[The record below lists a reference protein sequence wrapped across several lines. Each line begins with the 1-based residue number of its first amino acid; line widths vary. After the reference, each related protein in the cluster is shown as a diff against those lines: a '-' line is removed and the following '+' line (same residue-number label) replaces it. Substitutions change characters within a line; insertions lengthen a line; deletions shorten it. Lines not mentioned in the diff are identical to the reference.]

1 MIPAPGAPLQRSDS
15 DLQSRLL
22 SLAEQFNGRRIIVVG
37 DIIADEY
44 MYGQLSRLSREA
56 PVPILSYD
64 GTTVVPGG
72 AANAASNVATLGGQ
86 ADLIGLAGRGG
97 VDRKVIQALP
107 PEVDTARLLRPAGYH
122 VPVKTR
128 ILAGGQHSARQQIV
142 RVDRDSSPVDS
153 TVFKKKIARAASAAL
168 SNADAVIISDYGSGL
183 ITPELVETLKT
194 QLTKRRRRR
203 QVPVVADSRYNLI
216 RFRGCTAC
224 TPNQAEVEASL
235 GISIDDNA
243 PNLETAGRTLLKRTR
258 ARGVVITLGSR
269 GMAVFAP
276 GRRTDHIAIYG
287 SDEVAD
293 VTGAGDTVI
302 ATLTLALS
310 AGASLY
316 EAACLANY
324 AGGLVVLKRGTA
336 TVSGDE
342 LVAAIHGDRDRE
354 G

>member
-1 MIPAPGAPLQRSDS
+1 MVPAPGASLQRSDS
-15 DLQSRLL
+15 DLQSRLI
-22 SLAEQFNGRRIIVVG
+22 SLAEQFDGRRIVVVG

-44 MYGQLSRLSREA
+44 MYGRLSRLSREA

-64 GTTVVPGG
+64 GTMVVPGG

-86 ADLIGLAGRGG
+86 ADLVGLAGRGT
-97 VDRKVIQALP
+97 VDRKVIRALP
-107 PEVDTARLLRPAGYH
+107 SQVDTARLVRPAGYH

-128 ILAGGQHSARQQIV
+128 ILAGGQHSTRQQIV
-142 RVDRDSSPVDS
+142 RVDRDSSPIDS
-153 TVFKKKIARAASAAL
+153 TISREFGRAANAAL
-168 SNADAVIISDYGSGL
+168 GGADAVIISDYGSGL
-183 ITPELVETLKT
+183 ITPELVERLKT
-194 QLTKRRRRR
+194 KLTKHRRRRK
-203 QVPVVADSRYNLI
+203 VPIVVDSRYNLI

-235 GISIDDNA
+235 GISIDDN
-243 PNLETAGRTLLKRTR
+243 PRNLEAAGRLLLKRTR
-258 ARGVVITLGSR
+258 ARGVVITRGSR
-269 GMAVFAP
+269 GMAVFVP
-276 GRRTDHIAIYG
+276 GRRTDHISIYG

-336 TVSGDE
+336 TASRDE
-342 LVAAIHGDRDRE
+342 LIAAIRGDRDRE

>member
-1 MIPAPGAPLQRSDS
+1 MIPAPGASLQRSDS
-15 DLQSRLL
+15 DLQSRLI
-22 SLAEQFNGRRIIVVG
+22 SLAEQFDGLRIVVVG

-64 GTTVVPGG
+64 GTLVVPGG

-86 ADLIGLAGRGG
+86 VNLIGLVGKGG
-97 VDRKVIQALP
+97 VDRKVIRALP
-107 PEVDTARLLRPAGYH
+107 SGVDTARLVRPAGYH
-122 VPVKTR
+122 MPVKTR
-128 ILAGGQHSARQQIV
+128 ILAGGQHSTRQQIV
-142 RVDRDSSPVDS
+142 RVDRESSPVDS
-153 TVFKKKIARAASAAL
+153 TVSKEFDRAASAAL
-168 SNADAVIISDYGSGL
+168 GKADAVIISDYGFGL
-183 ITPELVETLKT
+183 ITPKLVERLKT

-203 QVPVVADSRYNLI
+203 QVPIVADSRYSLMQ
-216 RFRGCTAC
+216 FCGCTAY

-235 GISIDDNA
+235 GISIDDSA
-243 PNLETAGRTLLKRTR
+243 RSLETAGRLLLKRTQ
-258 ARGVVITLGSR
+258 AGGIVITRGSR
-269 GMAVFAP
+269 GMAVFVP
-276 GRRTDHIAIYG
+276 GRRTDHISIHG

-302 ATLTLALS
+302 ATLTLALA

-336 TVSGDE
+336 TVSQDE
-342 LVAAIHGDRDRE
+342 LVAAIGADRDCE

>member
-1 MIPAPGAPLQRSDS
+1 MIPAPGASLQRSDS
-15 DLQSRLL
+15 DLQSRLI
-22 SLAEQFNGRRIIVVG
+22 SLAEQFDGRRIVVVG

-44 MYGQLSRLSREA
+44 MYGRLSRLSREA

-64 GTTVVPGG
+64 GTMVVPGG

-86 ADLIGLAGRGG
+86 ADLVGLAGRGA
-97 VDRKVIQALP
+97 VDRKVIRALP
-107 PEVDTARLLRPAGYH
+107 SQVDTARLVRPAGYH

-128 ILAGGQHSARQQIV
+128 ILAGGQHSTRQQIV
-142 RVDRDSSPVDS
+142 RVDRDSSPIDS
-153 TVFKKKIARAASAAL
+153 TISREFGRAANAAL
-168 SNADAVIISDYGSGL
+168 GGADAVIISDYGSGL
-183 ITPELVETLKT
+183 ITPELVERLKT
-194 QLTKRRRRR
+194 KLTKHRRRRK
-203 QVPVVADSRYNLI
+203 VPIVVDSRYNLI

-235 GISIDDNA
+235 GISIDDN
-243 PNLETAGRTLLKRTR
+243 PRNLEAAGRLLLKRTR
-258 ARGVVITLGSR
+258 ARGVVITRGSR
-269 GMAVFAP
+269 GMAVFVP
-276 GRRTDHIAIYG
+276 GRRTDHISIYG

-336 TVSGDE
+336 TASRDE
-342 LVAAIHGDRDRE
+342 LIAAIRGDRDRE

>member
-1 MIPAPGAPLQRSDS
+1 MIPAPGASLQRSDS
-15 DLQSRLL
+15 DLQSRLIR
-22 SLAEQFNGRRIIVVG
+22 LAERFDGRRIVVVG

-44 MYGQLSRLSREA
+44 MYGKLSRLSREA

-64 GTTVVPGG
+64 GTMVVPGG

-86 ADLIGLAGRGG
+86 AELIGLAGRGT
-97 VDRKVIQALP
+97 VDRKVIRALP
-107 PEVDTARLLRPAGYH
+107 SQVDTARLVRPAGYH

-128 ILAGGQHSARQQIV
+128 ILAGGQHSTRQQIV

-153 TVFKKKIARAASAAL
+153 TISREFARAANAAL
-168 SNADAVIISDYGSGL
+168 GSADAVIISDYGSGL
-183 ITPELVETLKT
+183 ITPELVERLKT
-194 QLTKRRRRR
+194 KLTKRRRRR
-203 QVPVVADSRYNLI
+203 KVPILVDSRYNLM

-235 GISIDDNA
+235 GISIDDN
-243 PNLETAGRTLLKRTR
+243 PRKLETAGRLLLKRTR
-258 ARGVVITLGSR
+258 ARGVVITRGSR
-269 GMAVFAP
+269 GMAVFVP
-276 GRRTDHIAIYG
+276 GRRTDHISIYG

-336 TVSGDE
+336 TVSRDE
-342 LVAAIHGDRDRE
+342 LIAAIRDDRDRE

>member
-1 MIPAPGAPLQRSDS
+1 M
-15 DLQSRLL
+15 QSRLI
-22 SLAEQFNGRRIIVVG
+22 SLAEQFDGRRIVVVG

-44 MYGQLSRLSREA
+44 MYGRLSRLSREA

-64 GTTVVPGG
+64 GTMVVPGG

-86 ADLIGLAGRGG
+86 ADLVGLAGRGA
-97 VDRKVIQALP
+97 VDRKVIRALP
-107 PEVDTARLLRPAGYH
+107 SQVDTARLVRPAGYH

-128 ILAGGQHSARQQIV
+128 ILAGGQHSTRQQIV
-142 RVDRDSSPVDS
+142 RVDRDSSPIDS
-153 TVFKKKIARAASAAL
+153 TISREFGRAANAAL
-168 SNADAVIISDYGSGL
+168 GGADAVIISDYGSGL
-183 ITPELVETLKT
+183 ITPELVERLKT
-194 QLTKRRRRR
+194 KLTKRRRRR
-203 QVPVVADSRYNLI
+203 KVPIVVDSRYNLI

-235 GISIDDNA
+235 GISIDDN
-243 PNLETAGRTLLKRTR
+243 PRNLEAAGRLLLKRTR
-258 ARGVVITLGSR
+258 ARGVVITRGSR
-269 GMAVFAP
+269 GMAVFVP
-276 GRRTDHIAIYG
+276 GRRTDHISIYG

-336 TVSGDE
+336 TASRDE
-342 LVAAIHGDRDRE
+342 LIAAIRGDRDRE

>member
-1 MIPAPGAPLQRSDS
+1 MIPAPGASLQRSDS
-15 DLQSRLL
+15 DLQSRLI
-22 SLAEQFNGRRIIVVG
+22 SLAEQFDGRRIVVVG

-44 MYGQLSRLSREA
+44 MYGRLSRLSREA

-64 GTTVVPGG
+64 GTMVVPGG

-86 ADLIGLAGRGG
+86 ADLVGLAGRGA
-97 VDRKVIQALP
+97 VDRKVIRALP
-107 PEVDTARLLRPAGYH
+107 SQVDTARLVRPAGYH

-128 ILAGGQHSARQQIV
+128 ILAGGQHSTRQQIV
-142 RVDRDSSPVDS
+142 RVDRDSSPIDS
-153 TVFKKKIARAASAAL
+153 TISREFGRAANAAL
-168 SNADAVIISDYGSGL
+168 GGADAVIISDYGSGL
-183 ITPELVETLKT
+183 ITPELVERLKT
-194 QLTKRRRRR
+194 KLTKRRRRR
-203 QVPVVADSRYNLI
+203 KVPIVVDSRYNLI

-235 GISIDDNA
+235 GISIDDN
-243 PNLETAGRTLLKRTR
+243 PRNLEAAGRLLLKRTR
-258 ARGVVITLGSR
+258 ARGVVITRGSR
-269 GMAVFAP
+269 GMAVFVP
-276 GRRTDHIAIYG
+276 GRRTDHISIYG

-336 TVSGDE
+336 TASRDE
-342 LVAAIHGDRDRE
+342 LIAAIRCDRDRE

>member
-1 MIPAPGAPLQRSDS
+1 MIPAPGASLQRSDI
-15 DLQSRLL
+15 DLQSRLI
-22 SLAEQFNGRRIIVVG
+22 SLAEQFDGLRIVVVG

-64 GTTVVPGG
+64 GTIVVPGG

-86 ADLIGLAGRGG
+86 VNLIGLVGKGG
-97 VDRKVIQALP
+97 VDRKVIRALP
-107 PEVDTARLLRPAGYH
+107 SGVDTARLVRPAGYH
-122 VPVKTR
+122 MPVKTR
-128 ILAGGQHSARQQIV
+128 ILAGGQHSTRQQIV
-142 RVDRDSSPVDS
+142 RVDRESSPVDS
-153 TVFKKKIARAASAAL
+153 TVSKEFARAASAAL
-168 SNADAVIISDYGSGL
+168 GKADAVIISDYGFGL
-183 ITPELVETLKT
+183 ITPKLVERLKT

-203 QVPVVADSRYNLI
+203 QVPIVADSRYSLMQ
-216 RFRGCTAC
+216 FCGCTAY

-235 GISIDDNA
+235 GISIGDNA
-243 PNLETAGRTLLKRTR
+243 RRLETAGRLFLKRTR
-258 ARGVVITLGSR
+258 AGGVVITRGSR
-269 GMAVFAP
+269 GMAVFVP
-276 GRRTDHIAIYG
+276 GRRTDHISIHG

-302 ATLTLALS
+302 ATLTLALA

-336 TVSGDE
+336 TVSQDE
-342 LVAAIHGDRDRE
+342 LVTAIGGDRDCE

>member
-1 MIPAPGAPLQRSDS
+1 MIPAPGASLQRSDS
-15 DLQSRLL
+15 DLQSRLIR
-22 SLAEQFNGRRIIVVG
+22 LAERFDGRRIVVVG

-44 MYGQLSRLSREA
+44 MYGKLSRLSREA

-64 GTTVVPGG
+64 GTMVVPGG

-86 ADLIGLAGRGG
+86 ADLIGLTGRGG
-97 VDRKVIQALP
+97 VDRKVIRALP
-107 PEVDTARLLRPAGYH
+107 SQVDTARLVRPAGYH

-128 ILAGGQHSARQQIV
+128 ILAGGQHSTRQQIV

-153 TVFKKKIARAASAAL
+153 TISREFARAANAAL
-168 SNADAVIISDYGSGL
+168 GSADAVIISDYGSGL
-183 ITPELVETLKT
+183 ITPELVERLKT
-194 QLTKRRRRR
+194 KLTKRRRRR
-203 QVPVVADSRYNLI
+203 KVPILVDSRYNLM

-235 GISIDDNA
+235 GISIDDN
-243 PNLETAGRTLLKRTR
+243 PRKLETAGRLLLKRTR
-258 ARGVVITLGSR
+258 ARGVVITRGSR
-269 GMAVFAP
+269 GMAVFVP
-276 GRRTDHIAIYG
+276 GRRTDHISIYG

-336 TVSGDE
+336 TVSRDE
-342 LVAAIHGDRDRE
+342 LIAAIRDDRDRE

>member
-1 MIPAPGAPLQRSDS
+1 MQRSDS
-15 DLQSRLL
+15 DLQSRLI
-22 SLAEQFNGRRIIVVG
+22 SLAEQFDGLRIVVVG

-64 GTTVVPGG
+64 GTIVVPGG

-86 ADLIGLAGRGG
+86 VNLIGLVGKGG
-97 VDRKVIQALP
+97 VDRKVIRALP
-107 PEVDTARLLRPAGYH
+107 SGVDTARLVRPAGYH
-122 VPVKTR
+122 MPVKTR
-128 ILAGGQHSARQQIV
+128 ILAGGQHSTRQQIV
-142 RVDRDSSPVDS
+142 RVDRESSPVDS
-153 TVFKKKIARAASAAL
+153 TVSKEFDRAASAAL
-168 SNADAVIISDYGSGL
+168 GKADAVIISDYGFGL
-183 ITPELVETLKT
+183 ITPKLVERLKT

-203 QVPVVADSRYNLI
+203 QVPIVADSRYSLMQ
-216 RFRGCTAC
+216 FCGCTAY

-235 GISIDDNA
+235 GISIDDSA
-243 PNLETAGRTLLKRTR
+243 RSLETAGRLLLKRTQ
-258 ARGVVITLGSR
+258 AGGIVITRGSR
-269 GMAVFAP
+269 GMAVFVP
-276 GRRTDHIAIYG
+276 GRRTDHISIHG

-302 ATLTLALS
+302 ATLTLALA

-336 TVSGDE
+336 TVSQDE
-342 LVAAIHGDRDRE
+342 LVAAIGADRDCE

>member
-1 MIPAPGAPLQRSDS
+1 MIPAPGASLQRPDS
-15 DLQSRLL
+15 NLQSRLIR
-22 SLAEQFNGRRIIVVG
+22 LAEQFDGRRVVVVG

-44 MYGQLSRLSREA
+44 MYGRLSRLSREA

-64 GTTVVPGG
+64 GTIVVPGG

-86 ADLIGLAGRGG
+86 VDLIGLAGTGG
-97 VDRKVIQALP
+97 VDRKVIRALP
-107 PEVDTARLLRPAGYH
+107 SGVDTARLVRPAGYH

-128 ILAGGQHSARQQIV
+128 ILAGGQHSTRQQIV
-142 RVDRDSSPVDS
+142 RVDQERAPVNS
-153 TVFKKKIARAASAAL
+153 TVAREFARAASAAL
-168 SNADAVIISDYGSGL
+168 GKADAVIISDYGSGL
-183 ITPELVETLKT
+183 ITPELVERLKT
-194 QLTKRRRRR
+194 KLTKRRRRR
-203 QVPVVADSRYNLI
+203 QVPIVADSRYNLM
-216 RFRGCTAC
+216 RFRGCTAY

-235 GISIDDNA
+235 GISIDDDA
-243 PNLETAGRTLLKRTR
+243 RSLETAGRQLLKRLR
-258 ARGVVITLGSR
+258 AGGVVITRGSR
-269 GMAVFAP
+269 GMAVFVP
-276 GRRTDHIAIYG
+276 GRRTDHISIHG

-316 EAACLANY
+316 EAACLSNY

-336 TVSGDE
+336 TISQHE
-342 LVAAIHGDRDRE
+342 LVAAIHRERDRE

>member
-1 MIPAPGAPLQRSDS
+1 LQRSDS
-15 DLQSRLL
+15 DLQSRLI
-22 SLAEQFNGRRIIVVG
+22 SLAEQFDGRRIVVVG

-44 MYGQLSRLSREA
+44 MYGRLSRLSREA

-64 GTTVVPGG
+64 GTMVVPGG

-86 ADLIGLAGRGG
+86 ADLVGLAGRGA
-97 VDRKVIQALP
+97 VDRKVIRALP
-107 PEVDTARLLRPAGYH
+107 SQVDTARLVRPAGYH

-128 ILAGGQHSARQQIV
+128 ILAGGQHSTRQQIV
-142 RVDRDSSPVDS
+142 RVDRDSSPIDS
-153 TVFKKKIARAASAAL
+153 TISREFGRAANAAL
-168 SNADAVIISDYGSGL
+168 GSADAVIISDYGFGL
-183 ITPELVETLKT
+183 ITPELVERLKT
-194 QLTKRRRRR
+194 KLTKRRRRR
-203 QVPVVADSRYNLI
+203 KVPIVVDSRYNLI
-216 RFRGCTAC
+216 RFRSCTAC

-235 GISIDDNA
+235 GISIDDN
-243 PNLETAGRTLLKRTR
+243 PRNLEAAGRLLLKRTR
-258 ARGVVITLGSR
+258 ARGVVITRGSR
-269 GMAVFAP
+269 GMAVFVP
-276 GRRTDHIAIYG
+276 GRRTDHISIYG

-336 TVSGDE
+336 TASRDE
-342 LVAAIHGDRDRE
+342 LVAAIRGDRDRE

>member
-1 MIPAPGAPLQRSDS
+1 MQRSDS
-15 DLQSRLL
+15 DLQSRLI
-22 SLAEQFNGRRIIVVG
+22 SLAEQFDGRRIVVVG

-44 MYGQLSRLSREA
+44 MYGRLSRLSREA

-64 GTTVVPGG
+64 GTMVVPGG

-86 ADLIGLAGRGG
+86 ADLVGLAGRGA
-97 VDRKVIQALP
+97 VDRKVIRALP
-107 PEVDTARLLRPAGYH
+107 SQVDTARLVRPAGYH

-128 ILAGGQHSARQQIV
+128 ILAGGQHSTRQQIV
-142 RVDRDSSPVDS
+142 RVDRDSSPIDS
-153 TVFKKKIARAASAAL
+153 TISREFGRAANAAL
-168 SNADAVIISDYGSGL
+168 GGADAVIISDYGSGL
-183 ITPELVETLKT
+183 ITPELVERLKT
-194 QLTKRRRRR
+194 KLTKHRRRRK
-203 QVPVVADSRYNLI
+203 VPIVVDSRYNLI

-235 GISIDDNA
+235 GISIDDN
-243 PNLETAGRTLLKRTR
+243 PRNLEAAGRLLLKRTR
-258 ARGVVITLGSR
+258 ARGVVITRGSR
-269 GMAVFAP
+269 GMAVFVP
-276 GRRTDHIAIYG
+276 GRRTDHISIYG

-336 TVSGDE
+336 TASRDE
-342 LVAAIHGDRDRE
+342 LIAAIRGDRDRE

>member
-1 MIPAPGAPLQRSDS
+1 MQRSDS
-15 DLQSRLL
+15 DLQSRLI
-22 SLAEQFNGRRIIVVG
+22 SLAEQFDGRRIVVVG

-44 MYGQLSRLSREA
+44 MYGRLSRLSREA

-64 GTTVVPGG
+64 GTMVVPGG

-86 ADLIGLAGRGG
+86 ADLVGLAGRGA
-97 VDRKVIQALP
+97 VDRKVIRALP
-107 PEVDTARLLRPAGYH
+107 SQVDTARLVRPAGYH

-128 ILAGGQHSARQQIV
+128 ILAGGQHSTRQQIV
-142 RVDRDSSPVDS
+142 RVDRDSSPIDS
-153 TVFKKKIARAASAAL
+153 TISREFGRAANAAL
-168 SNADAVIISDYGSGL
+168 GGADAVIISDYGSGL
-183 ITPELVETLKT
+183 ITPELVERLKT
-194 QLTKRRRRR
+194 KLTKRRRRR
-203 QVPVVADSRYNLI
+203 KVPIVVDSRYNLI

-235 GISIDDNA
+235 GISIDDH
-243 PNLETAGRTLLKRTR
+243 PRNLEAAGRLLLKRTR
-258 ARGVVITLGSR
+258 ARGVVITRGSR
-269 GMAVFAP
+269 GMAVFVP
-276 GRRTDHIAIYG
+276 GRRTDHISIYG

-336 TVSGDE
+336 TASRDE
-342 LVAAIHGDRDRE
+342 LVAAIRGDRDRE

>member
-1 MIPAPGAPLQRSDS
+1 MIPAPGASLQRSDS
-15 DLQSRLL
+15 DLQSRLI
-22 SLAEQFNGRRIIVVG
+22 SLAEQFDGRRIVVVG

-44 MYGQLSRLSREA
+44 MYGRLSRLSREA

-64 GTTVVPGG
+64 GTMVVPGG

-86 ADLIGLAGRGG
+86 ADLVGLAGRGA
-97 VDRKVIQALP
+97 VDRKVIRALP
-107 PEVDTARLLRPAGYH
+107 SQVDTARLVRPAGYH

-128 ILAGGQHSARQQIV
+128 ILAGGQHSTRQQIV
-142 RVDRDSSPVDS
+142 RVDRDSSPIDS
-153 TVFKKKIARAASAAL
+153 TISREFGRAANAAL
-168 SNADAVIISDYGSGL
+168 GGADAVIISDYGSGL
-183 ITPELVETLKT
+183 ITPELVERLKT
-194 QLTKRRRRR
+194 KLTKRRRRR
-203 QVPVVADSRYNLI
+203 KVPIVVDSRYNLM

-235 GISIDDNA
+235 GISIDDN
-243 PNLETAGRTLLKRTR
+243 PRNLEAAGRLLLKRTR
-258 ARGVVITLGSR
+258 ARGVVITRGSR
-269 GMAVFAP
+269 GMAVFVP
-276 GRRTDHIAIYG
+276 GRRTDHISIYG

-336 TVSGDE
+336 TASRDE
-342 LVAAIHGDRDRE
+342 LIAAIRGDRDRE

>member
-1 MIPAPGAPLQRSDS
+1 MQRSDS
-15 DLQSRLL
+15 DLQSRLI
-22 SLAEQFNGRRIIVVG
+22 SLAEQFDGRRIVVVG

-44 MYGQLSRLSREA
+44 MYGRLSRLSREA

-64 GTTVVPGG
+64 GTMVVPGG

-86 ADLIGLAGRGG
+86 ADLVGLAGRGA
-97 VDRKVIQALP
+97 VDRKVIRALP
-107 PEVDTARLLRPAGYH
+107 SQVDTARLVRPAGYH

-128 ILAGGQHSARQQIV
+128 ILAGGQHSTRQQIV
-142 RVDRDSSPVDS
+142 RVDRDSSPIDS
-153 TVFKKKIARAASAAL
+153 TISREFGRAANAAL
-168 SNADAVIISDYGSGL
+168 GGADAVIISDYGSGL
-183 ITPELVETLKT
+183 ITPELVERLKT
-194 QLTKRRRRR
+194 KLTKRRRRR
-203 QVPVVADSRYNLI
+203 KVPIVVDSRYNLM

-235 GISIDDNA
+235 GISIDDN
-243 PNLETAGRTLLKRTR
+243 PRNLEAAGRLLLKRTR
-258 ARGVVITLGSR
+258 ARGVVITRGSR
-269 GMAVFAP
+269 GMAVFVP
-276 GRRTDHIAIYG
+276 GRRTDHISIYG

-336 TVSGDE
+336 TASRDE
-342 LVAAIHGDRDRE
+342 LIAAIRCDRDRE

>member
-1 MIPAPGAPLQRSDS
+1 MQRSDS
-15 DLQSRLL
+15 DLQSRLI
-22 SLAEQFNGRRIIVVG
+22 SLAEQFDGRRIVVVG

-44 MYGQLSRLSREA
+44 MYGRLSRLSREA

-64 GTTVVPGG
+64 GTMVVPGG

-86 ADLIGLAGRGG
+86 ADLVGLAGRGA
-97 VDRKVIQALP
+97 VDRKVIRALP
-107 PEVDTARLLRPAGYH
+107 SQVDTARLVRPAGYH

-128 ILAGGQHSARQQIV
+128 ILAGGQHSTRQQIV
-142 RVDRDSSPVDS
+142 RVDRDSSPIDS
-153 TVFKKKIARAASAAL
+153 TISREFARAANAAL
-168 SNADAVIISDYGSGL
+168 GSADAVIISDYGSGL
-183 ITPELVETLKT
+183 ITPELVERLKT
-194 QLTKRRRRR
+194 KLTKRRRRR
-203 QVPVVADSRYNLI
+203 KVPIVVDSRYNLM
-216 RFRGCTAC
+216 RFRSCTAC

-235 GISIDDNA
+235 GISIDDN
-243 PNLETAGRTLLKRTR
+243 PRNLEAAGRLLLKRTR
-258 ARGVVITLGSR
+258 ARGVVITRGSR
-269 GMAVFAP
+269 GMAVFVP
-276 GRRTDHIAIYG
+276 GRRTDHISIYG

-336 TVSGDE
+336 TASRDE
-342 LVAAIHGDRDRE
+342 LVAAIRGDRDRE

>member
-1 MIPAPGAPLQRSDS
+1 VIPAPGASLQRSDS
-15 DLQSRLL
+15 DLQSRLI
-22 SLAEQFNGRRIIVVG
+22 SLAEQFDGRRIVVVG

-44 MYGQLSRLSREA
+44 MYGRLSRLSREA

-64 GTTVVPGG
+64 GTMVVPGG

-86 ADLIGLAGRGG
+86 AGLVGLAGRGA
-97 VDRKVIQALP
+97 VDRKVIRALP
-107 PEVDTARLLRPAGYH
+107 SQVDTARLVRPAGYH

-128 ILAGGQHSARQQIV
+128 ILAGGQHSTRQQIV
-142 RVDRDSSPVDS
+142 RVDRDSSPIDS
-153 TVFKKKIARAASAAL
+153 TISREFGRAANAAL
-168 SNADAVIISDYGSGL
+168 GGADAVIISDYGSGL
-183 ITPELVETLKT
+183 ITPELVERLKT
-194 QLTKRRRRR
+194 KLTKHRRRRK
-203 QVPVVADSRYNLI
+203 VPIVVDSRYNLI

-235 GISIDDNA
+235 GISIDDN
-243 PNLETAGRTLLKRTR
+243 PRNLEAAGRLLLKRTR
-258 ARGVVITLGSR
+258 ARGVVITRGSR
-269 GMAVFAP
+269 GMAVFVP
-276 GRRTDHIAIYG
+276 GRRTDHISIYG

-336 TVSGDE
+336 TASRDE
-342 LVAAIHGDRDRE
+342 LIAAIRGDRDRE

>member
-1 MIPAPGAPLQRSDS
+1 MVPAPGASLQRSDS
-15 DLQSRLL
+15 DLQSRLI
-22 SLAEQFNGRRIIVVG
+22 SLAEQFDGRRIVVVG

-44 MYGQLSRLSREA
+44 MYGRLSRLSREA

-64 GTTVVPGG
+64 GTMVVPGG

-86 ADLIGLAGRGG
+86 ADLVGLAGRGA
-97 VDRKVIQALP
+97 VDRKVIRALP
-107 PEVDTARLLRPAGYH
+107 SQVDTARLVRPAGYH

-128 ILAGGQHSARQQIV
+128 ILAGGQHSTRQQIV
-142 RVDRDSSPVDS
+142 RVDRDSSPIDS
-153 TVFKKKIARAASAAL
+153 TISREFGRAANAAL
-168 SNADAVIISDYGSGL
+168 GGADAVIISDYGSGL
-183 ITPELVETLKT
+183 ITPELVERLKT
-194 QLTKRRRRR
+194 KLTKRRRRR
-203 QVPVVADSRYNLI
+203 KVPIVVDSRYNLM

-235 GISIDDNA
+235 GISIDDN
-243 PNLETAGRTLLKRTR
+243 PRNLEAAGRLLLKRTR
-258 ARGVVITLGSR
+258 ARGVVITRGSR
-269 GMAVFAP
+269 GMAVFVP
-276 GRRTDHIAIYG
+276 GRRTDHISIYG

-336 TVSGDE
+336 TASRDE
-342 LVAAIHGDRDRE
+342 LIAAIRGDRDRE

>member
-1 MIPAPGAPLQRSDS
+1 MQRSDS
-15 DLQSRLL
+15 DLQSRLI
-22 SLAEQFNGRRIIVVG
+22 SLAEQFDGRRIVVVG

-44 MYGQLSRLSREA
+44 MYGRLSRLSREA

-64 GTTVVPGG
+64 GTMVVPGG

-86 ADLIGLAGRGG
+86 ADLVGLAGRGA
-97 VDRKVIQALP
+97 VDRKVIRALP
-107 PEVDTARLLRPAGYH
+107 SQVDTARLVRPAGYH

-128 ILAGGQHSARQQIV
+128 ILAGGQHSTRQQIV
-142 RVDRDSSPVDS
+142 RVDRDSSPIDS
-153 TVFKKKIARAASAAL
+153 TISREFGRAANAAL
-168 SNADAVIISDYGSGL
+168 GSADAVIISDYGSGL
-183 ITPELVETLKT
+183 ITPELVERLKT
-194 QLTKRRRRR
+194 KLTKRRRRR
-203 QVPVVADSRYNLI
+203 KVPIVVDSRYNLM
-216 RFRGCTAC
+216 RFRSCTAC

-235 GISIDDNA
+235 GISIDDN
-243 PNLETAGRTLLKRTR
+243 PRNLEAAGRLLLKRTR
-258 ARGVVITLGSR
+258 ARGVVITRGSR
-269 GMAVFAP
+269 GMAVFVP
-276 GRRTDHIAIYG
+276 GRRTDHISIYG

-336 TVSGDE
+336 TASRDE
-342 LVAAIHGDRDRE
+342 LVAAIRGDRDRE

>member
-1 MIPAPGAPLQRSDS
+1 MIPALGASLQRPDS

-22 SLAEQFNGRRIIVVG
+22 RLVEQCDGRRIVVVG

-56 PVPILSYD
+56 PVPILRYD
-64 GTTVVPGG
+64 GTLVVPGG

-86 ADLIGLAGRGG
+86 VDLVGLVGKGG
-97 VDRKVIQALP
+97 VDRKVTRALP
-107 PEVDTARLLRPAGYH
+107 SGVNTASLVRPDGYH

-128 ILAGGQHSARQQIV
+128 ILAGGQYSTRQQIV
-142 RVDRDSSPVDS
+142 RVDRESPSVNS
-153 TVFKKKIARAASAAL
+153 IVSREFARTASAAL
-168 SNADAVIISDYGSGL
+168 GKADAVIISDYGSGL
-183 ITPELVETLKT
+183 ITPELVKKLKT
-194 QLTKRRRRR
+194 QLSKRRRRR
-203 QVPVVADSRYNLI
+203 QVPIVVDSRYNLT
-216 RFRGCTAC
+216 RFRDCTAC
-224 TPNQAEVEASL
+224 TPNQSEVEASL
-235 GISIDDNA
+235 GISIADNDRS
-243 PNLETAGRTLLKRTR
+243 LETAGRSLLKRTR
-258 ARGVVITLGSR
+258 AGGVVITRGSR
-269 GMAVFAP
+269 GMAVFVP
-276 GRRTDHIAIYG
+276 GRRTNHISIHG

-316 EAACLANY
+316 EAACLSNY

-336 TVSGDE
+336 TVSRDE

>member
-1 MIPAPGAPLQRSDS
+1 MIPAPGASLQRSDS
-15 DLQSRLL
+15 DLQSRLI
-22 SLAEQFNGRRIIVVG
+22 SLAEQFDGRRIVVVG

-44 MYGQLSRLSREA
+44 MYGRLSRLSREA

-64 GTTVVPGG
+64 GTMVVPGG

-86 ADLIGLAGRGG
+86 ADLVGLAGRGA
-97 VDRKVIQALP
+97 VDRKVIRALP
-107 PEVDTARLLRPAGYH
+107 SQVDTARLVRPAGYH

-128 ILAGGQHSARQQIV
+128 ILAGGQHSTRQQIV
-142 RVDRDSSPVDS
+142 RVDRDSSPIDS
-153 TVFKKKIARAASAAL
+153 TISREFGRAANAAL
-168 SNADAVIISDYGSGL
+168 GSADAVIISDYGSGL
-183 ITPELVETLKT
+183 ITPELVERLKT
-194 QLTKRRRRR
+194 KLTKRRRRR
-203 QVPVVADSRYNLI
+203 KVPIVVDSRYNLI
-216 RFRGCTAC
+216 RFRSCTAC

-235 GISIDDNA
+235 GISIDDN
-243 PNLETAGRTLLKRTR
+243 PRNLEAAGRLLLKRTR
-258 ARGVVITLGSR
+258 ARGVVITRGSR
-269 GMAVFAP
+269 GMAVFVP
-276 GRRTDHIAIYG
+276 GRRTDHISIYG

-336 TVSGDE
+336 TASRDE
-342 LVAAIHGDRDRE
+342 LVAAIRGDRDRE

>member
-1 MIPAPGAPLQRSDS
+1 MQRSDS
-15 DLQSRLL
+15 DLQSRLI
-22 SLAEQFNGRRIIVVG
+22 SLAEQFDGRRIVVVG

-44 MYGQLSRLSREA
+44 MYGRLSRLSREA

-64 GTTVVPGG
+64 GTMVVPGG

-86 ADLIGLAGRGG
+86 ADLVGLAGRGA
-97 VDRKVIQALP
+97 VDRKVIRALP
-107 PEVDTARLLRPAGYH
+107 SQVDTARLVRPAGYH

-128 ILAGGQHSARQQIV
+128 ILAGGQHSTRQQIV
-142 RVDRDSSPVDS
+142 RVDRDSSPIDS
-153 TVFKKKIARAASAAL
+153 TISREFGRAANAAL
-168 SNADAVIISDYGSGL
+168 GGADAVIISDYGSGL
-183 ITPELVETLKT
+183 ITPELVERLKT
-194 QLTKRRRRR
+194 KLTKRRRRR
-203 QVPVVADSRYNLI
+203 KVSIVVDSRYNLI

-235 GISIDDNA
+235 GISIDDN
-243 PNLETAGRTLLKRTR
+243 PRNLEAAGRLLLKRTR
-258 ARGVVITLGSR
+258 ARGVVITRGSR
-269 GMAVFAP
+269 GMAVFVP
-276 GRRTDHIAIYG
+276 GRRTDHISIYG

-336 TVSGDE
+336 TASRDE
-342 LVAAIHGDRDRE
+342 LIAAIRCDRDRE

>member
-1 MIPAPGAPLQRSDS
+1 MIPAAGASLQRSDS
-15 DLQSRLL
+15 DLQSRLI
-22 SLAEQFNGRRIIVVG
+22 SLAEQFDGRRIVVVG

-44 MYGQLSRLSREA
+44 MYGRLSRLSREA

-64 GTTVVPGG
+64 GTMVVPGG

-86 ADLIGLAGRGG
+86 ADLVGLAGRGA
-97 VDRKVIQALP
+97 VDRKVIRALP
-107 PEVDTARLLRPAGYH
+107 SQVDTARLVRPAGYH

-128 ILAGGQHSARQQIV
+128 ILAGGQHSTRQQIV
-142 RVDRDSSPVDS
+142 RVDRDSSPIDS
-153 TVFKKKIARAASAAL
+153 TISREFGRAANAAL
-168 SNADAVIISDYGSGL
+168 GGADAVIISDYGSGL
-183 ITPELVETLKT
+183 ITPELVERLKT
-194 QLTKRRRRR
+194 KLTKHRRRRK
-203 QVPVVADSRYNLI
+203 VPIVVDSRYNLI

-235 GISIDDNA
+235 GISIDDN
-243 PNLETAGRTLLKRTR
+243 PRNLEAAGRLLLKRTR
-258 ARGVVITLGSR
+258 ARGVVITRGSR
-269 GMAVFAP
+269 GMAVFVP
-276 GRRTDHIAIYG
+276 GRRTDHISIYG

-336 TVSGDE
+336 TASRDE
-342 LVAAIHGDRDRE
+342 LIAAIRCDRDRE

>member
-1 MIPAPGAPLQRSDS
+1 MIPAPGASLQRSDS
-15 DLQSRLL
+15 DLQSRLI
-22 SLAEQFNGRRIIVVG
+22 SLAEQFDGRRIVVVG

-64 GTTVVPGG
+64 GTMVVPGG

-86 ADLIGLAGRGG
+86 ADLIGLAGRGA
-97 VDRKVIQALP
+97 VDRKVIRALP
-107 PEVDTARLLRPAGYH
+107 SQVDTARLVRPVGYH

-128 ILAGGQHSARQQIV
+128 ILAGGQHSTRQQIV

-153 TVFKKKIARAASAAL
+153 TIAREFARVANAAL
-168 SNADAVIISDYGSGL
+168 SSADAVIISDYGSGL
-183 ITPELVETLKT
+183 ITPELVERLKT
-194 QLTKRRRRR
+194 KLTKRRRRR
-203 QVPVVADSRYNLI
+203 KVPILVDSRYNLM

-224 TPNQAEVEASL
+224 TPNQTEVEASL
-235 GISIDDNA
+235 GISIDDNSQ
-243 PNLETAGRTLLKRTR
+243 NLEAAGRLLLKRTR
-258 ARGVVITLGSR
+258 ARGVVITRGSR
-269 GMAVFAP
+269 GMAVFVP
-276 GRRTDHIAIYG
+276 GHRTDHISIYG

-336 TVSGDE
+336 TVSRDE
-342 LVAAIHGDRDRE
+342 LIAAIRGDRDRE

>member
-1 MIPAPGAPLQRSDS
+1 MQRSDS

>member
-1 MIPAPGAPLQRSDS
+1 MQRSDS
-15 DLQSRLL
+15 DLQSRLI
-22 SLAEQFNGRRIIVVG
+22 SLAEQFDGLRIVVVG

-64 GTTVVPGG
+64 GTLVVPGG

-86 ADLIGLAGRGG
+86 VNLIGLVGKGG
-97 VDRKVIQALP
+97 VDRKVIRALP
-107 PEVDTARLLRPAGYH
+107 SGVDTARLVRPAGYH
-122 VPVKTR
+122 MPVKTR
-128 ILAGGQHSARQQIV
+128 ILAGGQHSTRQQIV
-142 RVDRDSSPVDS
+142 RVDRESSPVDS
-153 TVFKKKIARAASAAL
+153 TVSKEFARAAIAAL
-168 SNADAVIISDYGSGL
+168 GKADAVIISDYGSGL
-183 ITPELVETLKT
+183 ITPELVERLKT

-203 QVPVVADSRYNLI
+203 QVPIVADSRYSLMQ
-216 RFRGCTAC
+216 FCGCTAY

-235 GISIDDNA
+235 GISIGDNA
-243 PNLETAGRTLLKRTR
+243 RRLETAGRLFLKRTR
-258 ARGVVITLGSR
+258 AGGVVITRGSR
-269 GMAVFAP
+269 GMAVFVP
-276 GRRTDHIAIYG
+276 GRRTDHISIHG

-302 ATLTLALS
+302 ATLTLALA

-336 TVSGDE
+336 TVSQDE
-342 LVAAIHGDRDRE
+342 LVTAIGGDRDCE

>member
-1 MIPAPGAPLQRSDS
+1 MQRSDS
-15 DLQSRLL
+15 DLQSRLI

-153 TVFKKKIARAASAAL
+153 IVFKQKIARAASAAL

-183 ITPELVETLKT
+183 ITPELVVTLKT
-194 QLTKRRRRR
+194 QLEKLGKRRRRR
-203 QVPVVADSRYNLI
+203 QFPVVADSRYKLM

-235 GISIDDNA
+235 GISVDDNVR
-243 PNLETAGRTLLKRTR
+243 NLEIAGRTLLKRTR

-276 GRRTDHIAIYG
+276 GRRTDRIAIYG

>member
-1 MIPAPGAPLQRSDS
+1 MQRSDG
-15 DLQSRLL
+15 DLQSRLIG
-22 SLAEQFNGRRIIVVG
+22 LAEQFNGRRIIVVG

-86 ADLIGLAGRGG
+86 ADLIGLVGRGG
-97 VDRKVIQALP
+97 VDRKVIRALP
-107 PEVDTARLLRPAGYH
+107 PEVDTARLVRPAGYH

-128 ILAGGQHSARQQIV
+128 ILAGGRHSTRQQIV
-142 RVDRDSSPVDS
+142 RVDRESSPVDS
-153 TVFKKKIARAASAAL
+153 TVSKEFARAARAAL

-183 ITPELVETLKT
+183 ITPELVEKLKT

-203 QVPVVADSRYNLI
+203 QVPVVADSRYNLM

-243 PNLETAGRTLLKRTR
+243 RNLETAGRTLLKRTR

-310 AGASLY
+310 VGASLY

-336 TVSGDE
+336 TVSRDE